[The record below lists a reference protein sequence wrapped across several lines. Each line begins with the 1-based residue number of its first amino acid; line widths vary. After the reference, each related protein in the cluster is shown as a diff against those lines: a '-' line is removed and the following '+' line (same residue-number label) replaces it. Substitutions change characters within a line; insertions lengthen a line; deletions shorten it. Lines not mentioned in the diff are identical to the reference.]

1 MKVQRLSCFFQ
12 FGTILK
18 AHPSSKACS
27 LDQLRPLLQ
36 FCCSSTFSFAP
47 SFPLSI
53 TFASIAKCC
62 SVVRVVSDVL
72 RPHGLHHA
80 KFPCPSL
87 SSRVCSNSCL
97 LSWGW
102 HLTISSSAA
111 PFSFGLQSFP
121 ASGSFPMS
129 QLNVLLSNLRHT
141 NICLS
146 TVIRVTWPK
155 AELRLVLQSW
165 LN

>member
-97 LSWGW
+97 LSQWC
-102 HLTISSSAA
+102 HATISSCQPILLLPLLFPSIRVFSNESVLCIRW
-111 PFSFGLQSFP
+111 PKYWSFSFSISPSKEYSGLITFK
-121 ASGSFPMS
+121 MDW
-129 QLNVLLSNLRHT
+129 
-141 NICLS
+141 CL
-146 TVIRVTWPK
+146 
-155 AELRLVLQSW
+155 
-165 LN
+165 